1 MKGLFIKYKA
11 GFLTIIIVF
20 TLLLIFSAVRYVFA
34 LNAVKATISEQNSE
48 STDENTTEPGWNDP
62 EIRKMKKDVYWL
74 EQQILLA
81 KSDSI
86 SLGFNLTDSVV
97 QVQLKGTVL
106 FQAKILK
113 QYPAR
118 FLESL
123 NYKAYTEFGKMALI
137 TSEFSD
143 FPKKPIK
150 KVIAPKSENEVSTA
164 KPDSVIVKRLSWK
177 FNLNNNINVIVSG
190 VELNKDSLLDL
201 RFEDDML
208 KYRSELLNNEWFPK
222 FYTPT
227 LYIWLNDKD
236 AKAVYRALPKN
247 GKVIFRN

>member
-1 MKGLFIKYKA
+1 MKDLFVKYKA

-20 TLLLIFSAVRYVFA
+20 SLLLIFSVVRYVFA
-34 LNAVKATISEQNSE
+34 LNAVKAAISEQNSN
-48 STDENTTEPGWNDP
+48 STDEITTEPGWNDP
-62 EIRKMKKDVYWL
+62 EIRKMKKEVYWL

-86 SLGFNLTDSVV
+86 SLGFNLTDSIV

-106 FQAKILK
+106 FQAKIIK

-123 NYKAYTEFGKMALI
+123 NYNAYTDFGKIAVI
-137 TSEFSD
+137 TSEYSE

-150 KVIAPKSENEVSTA
+150 KVIAPKTENEISTV
-164 KPDSVIVKRLSWK
+164 KPDSVIIKRLSWK

-190 VELNKDSLLDL
+190 VELNKDSVLDL
-201 RFEDDML
+201 RFEDDMI
-208 KYRSELLNNEWFPK
+208 KYRSEQIKNEWLPK
-222 FYTPT
+222 SYIPT
-227 LYIWLNDKD
+227 LYIWINDKD

>member
-1 MKGLFIKYKA
+1 MKDLFIKYKA

-20 TLLLIFSAVRYVFA
+20 SLLLIFSVVRYVFA
-34 LNAVKATISEQNSE
+34 LNAVKAAISEQNTN
-48 STDENTTEPGWNDP
+48 STDENTTEQGWNDP
-62 EIRKMKKDVYWL
+62 EIRKMKKEVYWL

-118 FLESL
+118 FLESM
-123 NYKAYTEFGKMALI
+123 NYKAYTDFGKIAVI
-137 TSEFSD
+137 TSEYSE

-150 KVIAPKSENEVSTA
+150 KVIAPKSENEISTA
-164 KPDSVIVKRLSWK
+164 KPDSVIIKRLSWK

-190 VELNKDSLLDL
+190 VEFNKDSVLDL
-201 RFEDDML
+201 RFENDMI
-208 KYRSELLNNEWFPK
+208 KYRSGQIKNEWLPK
-222 FYTPT
+222 SYIPT
-227 LYIWLNDKD
+227 LYIWVNDKD